1 MAKSRRLRRRRTGRG
16 ITPGPAPCYQRCDVE
31 GAHFVGELVLLIAIA
46 AAAAALFERLR
57 LPAVAGFLVTGAA
70 VGPGGLGL
78 VGDPETVRRL
88 AELGVVFLLF
98 EIGLELPL
106 DRVRQLWRR
115 AALAGGLQVLVT
127 LAAVSGFAMAIGV
140 TPARAFVVG
149 ALVAMSSTALVMRVL
164 SDRGEIDAPQGQL
177 SVGILLFQDLCIVPL
192 LLVVPL
198 LAGAEGQEPIDRL
211 WPLLRAMLALVG
223 FFLLLRF
230 GLRRVLD
237 RVIALRSRDVFTL
250 VAFLVVLG
258 SAWVA
263 ESIGLTLA
271 VGAFV
276 GGLVLSA
283 SPYAY
288 QLSAEVIPLR
298 GVLLGIFFTAVG
310 MLLDPRVA
318 VDEWIGVVGYVAAV
332 VGVKSLVIAGI
343 VATALRQGWR
353 LGLITGLGLAQT
365 GEFSFVLAAVASE
378 AGLLDSTFRQVFVAG
393 SIVTLVATPFL
404 IGLAPRLARWLTRGA
419 PAPAPGVEVDRR
431 RGHVVLLGCGFA
443 GQTLIRVLSARGIP
457 YVGVEANASTVQRLH
472 ARGEP
477 VYYGD
482 VTRRTLL
489 EHVGSARAQLVVVTI
504 SDPVATR
511 EVVRLVRQIA
521 PDVPV
526 VARTRYVLQVD
537 PLYEAG
543 ASQVVA
549 EEFESTLEVLSQS
562 LRVFGLPDAS
572 VAEFIGML
580 REEGY
585 EPLRAPELALD
596 PWLGEILEEVSSQWV
611 GVESELPEG
620 ASLESLGV
628 RARTG
633 CSVLVVEH
641 RGQRVPNPDPSQ
653 TLARGDR
660 LLALGTP
667 AEVSRLERLLAD
679 QASEEGSSGPRSSA

>member
-1 MAKSRRLRRRRTGRG
+1 M
-16 ITPGPAPCYQRCDVE
+16 
-31 GAHFVGELVLLIAIA
+31 LLIAIA

-78 VGDPETVRRL
+78 VGDPETVRRV

-98 EIGLELPL
+98 EIGLELPI
-106 DRVRQLWRR
+106 DRVRLLWRR

-127 LAAVSGFAMAIGV
+127 VAAVTGFALAVGV
-140 TPARAFVVG
+140 PPARAFVVG

-198 LAGAEGQEPIDRL
+198 LSATGEGGGADRL
-211 WPLLRAMLALVG
+211 WTLVRAVLALFAFVAIAG
-223 FFLLLRF
+223 F
-230 GLRRVLD
+230 GLPRVLE

-258 SAWVA
+258 SAWAA

-288 QLSAEVIPLR
+288 QLSAEVLPLR

-310 MLLDPRVA
+310 MLLRPEVA
-318 VDEWIGVVGYVAAV
+318 VEQWSAVMGYVGAV
-332 VGVKSLVIAGI
+332 VLVKTAVIAAI

-353 LGLITGLGLAQT
+353 LGLVTGLGLAQT
-365 GEFSFVLAAVASE
+365 GEFSFILAAVASE
-378 AGLLDSTFRQVFVAG
+378 AGLLDSVFRQVFVAG
-393 SIVTLVATPFL
+393 SIVTLIATPFL
-404 IGLAPRLARWLTRGA
+404 VGVAPVVARALTRSDESEGEE
-419 PAPAPGVEVDRR
+419 PADEGRR
-431 RGHVVLLGCGFA
+431 DHVLLLGCGFA
-443 GQTLIRVLSARGIP
+443 GQTLIRVLRSRDIP
-457 YVGVEANASTVQRLH
+457 YVGVEANASTVQSLH

-482 VTRRTLL
+482 VTRRGLL
-489 EHVGSARAQLVVVTI
+489 EHLGLARARLVVVTI

-511 EVVRLVRQIA
+511 EAVRLVRLIA

-526 VARTRYVLQVD
+526 VARTRFVLQVD

-549 EEFESTLEVLSQS
+549 EEFESTLEVLSQT
-562 LRVFGLPDAS
+562 LRVFGLPDAT
-572 VAEFIGML
+572 VADFVAML

-596 PWLGEILEEVSSQWV
+596 PWLGEMLEDVSSQWLE
-611 GVESELPEG
+611 VEAELEEG
-620 ASLESLGV
+620 ASLESLGI

-633 CSVLVVEH
+633 CSILAVEH
-641 RGQRVPNPDPSQ
+641 RGRRVPNPAPGQ
-653 TLARGDR
+653 AIAQGDR
-660 LLALGTP
+660 LLAFGTP
-667 AEVSRLERLLAD
+667 AEVQRLEALLSG
-679 QASEEGSSGPRSSA
+679 QAPAAPA